1 MKSTILDW
9 TRDQQIEESL
19 GSSRSS
25 PTEDEDLIAQPGPPE
40 NVEMLPDTHGDEVQ
54 TYQTYTAGGPPE
66 GSREQ
71 DGQRSV

>member
-25 PTEDEDLIAQPGPPE
+25 PTEDEDLTDQRGPPE

-54 TYQTYTAGGPPE
+54 TWRRSADVHSWRSAGRVE
-66 GSREQ
+66 GA
-71 DGQRSV
+71 G